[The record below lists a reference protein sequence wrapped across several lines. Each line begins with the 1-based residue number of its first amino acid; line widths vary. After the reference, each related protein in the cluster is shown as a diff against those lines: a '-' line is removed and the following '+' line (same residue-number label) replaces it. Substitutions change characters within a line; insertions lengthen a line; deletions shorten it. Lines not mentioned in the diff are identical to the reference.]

1 MTTAMQAPAGT
12 GPTVL
17 SRFGAR
23 YTLDA
28 NGFINANPQDVDD
41 LLNIGFTVAPGGAI
55 VRNNFAATSDPFATN
70 DGTQDYA
77 PGSFWINTAGSR
89 VWMCL
94 SNAPGAAVWL
104 LDGVVPGVG
113 AEPPNMMTLFGAGA
127 ATFLEEGNINRQVG
141 NPLAANTAATTD
153 TVLAVYT
160 LPANSFDV
168 SGRGLAISAQGVTGA
183 TTNAKRAKLIW
194 GATAAV
200 VGSAVSGGV
209 AIADTGAWTTGNSG
223 VGWQL
228 VTNIFKFGTPGSNT
242 QYAQS
247 TSVLGGTH
255 GGITVPV
262 FSTAVESAPI
272 VIALTGSSYTT
283 GAAGDVVANWLEI
296 NAMN

>member
-1 MTTAMQAPAGT
+1 MTTAMIAPAGT
-12 GPTVL
+12 AGPVL

-55 VRNNFAATSDPFATN
+55 VRNNFTATTDPLPSN
-70 DGTQDYA
+70 DSTQDYA
-77 PGSFWINTAGSR
+77 PGSVWINTAGFR

-94 SNAPGAAVWL
+94 ANATGAAVWL

-113 AEPPNMMTLFGAGA
+113 SEPANMQTMFGGGI
-127 ATFLEEGNINRQVG
+127 ATFLEEGNINRQIG
-141 NPLAANTAATTD
+141 NPLAANAAATTD
-153 TVLAVYT
+153 TVLATYT

-168 SGRGLAISAQGVTGA
+168 AGRGLAISAQGMTAVS
-183 TTNAKRAKLIW
+183 TNSKRAKLIW

-200 VGSAVSGGV
+200 VGSAVTGGV

-228 VTNIFKFGTPGSNT
+228 ATNIFKFGPAGSNT
-242 QYAQS
+242 QYAQG

-255 GGITVPV
+255 GGITAPV
-262 FSTAVESAPI
+262 FPTAVESAPI
-272 VIALTGSSYTT
+272 IIALTGSSYTT
-283 GAAGDVVANWLEI
+283 GAAGDVVANWLEC